1 MTGYYDMPQI
11 IYKCRGNFRDP
22 FDDWKFIVSLE
33 LIVSMTIKNVL
44 IIIFLSLVLK
54 KKIIFGA
61 YIISGCVSGS
71 VVLLQWECGM
81 CYRVFNLW
89 LWLWF
94 SQKIECVRWS
104 TERFHPVFS
113 MSCYNELLGPSC
125 TYCWKRFVNIKII

>member
-1 MTGYYDMPQI
+1 MFSILIQI
-11 IYKCRGNFRDP
+11 LFIYRTTRTLITQAFFPIKKIQIP
-22 FDDWKFIVSLE
+22 TSAFIF
-33 LIVSMTIKNVL
+33 SMSEY
-44 IIIFLSLVLK
+44 FLLFFFFW

-125 TYCWKRFVNIKII
+125 TYCWKRFVNTKII